1 MAPVLKILGVPRL
14 PPGGSLG
21 TGKRGTVPKIWRAV
35 PIFFSACK
43 WGLRH
48 KTGLCCGIWRYCERS
63 FPILT
68 GGEGLLPAAVAS
80 PCWLRLMPLSQSIAT
95 VQTNYE
101 VSCKVLHSRKVVQF
115 KALLHICYWSLYLA
129 TELST
134 FSLASLNVTFFAAVP
149 FLAHP
154 RVLRNWNCFTR

>member
-14 PPGGSLG
+14 PPGGSLGGSPPGGSLG

-68 GGEGLLPAAVAS
+68 GGGGRVTSGRRSESLLITPNAFEPKYS
-80 PCWLRLMPLSQSIAT
+80 NCSNELRSKLQSIAF
-95 VQTNYE
+95 
-101 VSCKVLHSRKVVQF
+101 KKSRT
-115 KALLHICYWSLYLA
+115 I
-129 TELST
+129 
-134 FSLASLNVTFFAAVP
+134 
-149 FLAHP
+149 
-154 RVLRNWNCFTR
+154 

>member
-1 MAPVLKILGVPRL
+1 MHRADDFKARHSQFSTCKRIGPTCNVAPVLKILGVPRL
-14 PPGGSLG
+14 PPGGSLGGSPPGGSLG

-68 GGEGLLPAAVAS
+68 GG
-80 PCWLRLMPLSQSIAT
+80 
-95 VQTNYE
+95 
-101 VSCKVLHSRKVVQF
+101 KVLHSRKVVQF
-115 KALLHICYWSLYLA
+115 KGLLDIHGEQFRTVSGSMRRLTLSLINLVKTLEITTKQLKNVILHILK
-129 TELST
+129 
-134 FSLASLNVTFFAAVP
+134 
-149 FLAHP
+149 
-154 RVLRNWNCFTR
+154 